1 MPLSSLRR
9 GLARNL
15 VLTYVL
21 LALLVGGLLTAVSIF
36 TVTGLE
42 AHLQRIDMG
51 MAVQR
56 VRTEYLAGQDPGR
69 PSRFFHGVAGSEAF
83 PAWLRELPPGFHK
96 VDHDGRVWHAMV
108 DDKDGDRYMLLRDY
122 TDYERSQR
130 GSHWLAVGGMAG
142 GLLVAFGLGALMIRR
157 VVAPLA
163 RLARQV
169 QGRPGQPPRTR
180 LAQDYPANEIGAL
193 AAAFDATYNQLE
205 QALERERLFT
215 ADVGHELRTPLM
227 AITSSCEL
235 LRDDPALGHADL
247 TALARIERAA
257 ADMRQRLDVYLML
270 ARGRDSAQNSFEQAS
285 AQVVARDQAAVYG
298 PLAERRGMT
307 LRLVTD
313 GPLTP
318 YYPVPLLRA
327 VLGNLIQNALQYAG
341 PGATVTLAVRGAASG
356 GPPEVEVSD
365 DGPGIAAD
373 RQASVF
379 APFVRGAE
387 RGAERGTERGGERG
401 GDSYNLGLG
410 LSLVARI
417 CEHQGWRVSLRSEP
431 GAGAAFRV
439 VLAPGDEAMDTAVGA
454 AAG

>member
-21 LALLVGGLLTAVSIF
+21 LALLVGGLLTTVSIF

-69 PSRFFHGVAGSEAF
+69 PNRFFHGAAGSEAF
-83 PAWLRELPPGFHK
+83 PAWLRGLPPGFHK

-108 DDKDGDRYMLLRDY
+108 DDDGGDRYMLLRDY

-130 GSHWLAVGGMAG
+130 GSHWIAVGGMAG

-169 QGRPGQPPRTR
+169 QGRPAQPPRTR

-235 LRDDPALGHADL
+235 LRDDPALDHADL

-270 ARGRDSAQNSFEQAS
+270 ARGPDSAQNAFEQAS
-285 AQVVARDQAAVYG
+285 AQVVARDQAAVFG

-307 LRLVTD
+307 LRLLTD

-341 PGATVTLAVRGAASG
+341 PGATVTLAVRGGEA
-356 GPPEVEVSD
+356 PEAEVSD
-365 DGPGIAAD
+365 DGPGIPAD

-379 APFVRGAE
+379 APFVRGA
-387 RGAERGTERGGERG
+387 GERG
-401 GDSYNLGLG
+401 GDSHNLGLG

-417 CEHQGWRVSLRSEP
+417 CEHQGWRVTLTSEP
-431 GAGAAFRV
+431 GSGAAFRV
-439 VLAPGDEAMDTAVGA
+439 VLGPAPGAPGSAPA
-454 AAG
+454 ASS